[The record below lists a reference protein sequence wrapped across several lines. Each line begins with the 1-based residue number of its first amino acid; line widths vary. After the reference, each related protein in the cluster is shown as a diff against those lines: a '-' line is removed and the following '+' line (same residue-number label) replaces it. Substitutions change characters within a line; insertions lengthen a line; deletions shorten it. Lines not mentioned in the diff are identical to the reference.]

1 LPFFVGAFPSLELL
15 TGLGGVGAT
24 DDDDD
29 GGGDDFLPNGLEK
42 PNLEDDDADAVL
54 AGLPPPPPPLVFLGL
69 LPSIAWTAP
78 PSSSTSYTKLNSFIV
93 CLRARSVGLGW
104 VGFVCLFVCSF
115 VRSSYYIS
123 FGLLPRTQWMADGG
137 DCLFLLAVGGDYCF
151 VDACP
156 DVLFSRVH

>member
-1 LPFFVGAFPSLELL
+1 VDR
-15 TGLGGVGAT
+15 T
-24 DDDDD
+24 
-29 GGGDDFLPNGLEK
+29 
-42 PNLEDDDADAVL
+42 AVVL
-54 AGLPPPPPPLVFLGL
+54 DLVHEIEQLHRLF
-69 LPSIAWTAP
+69 A
-78 PSSSTSYTKLNSFIV
+78 
-93 CLRARSVGLGW
+93 RARCWVGLGL
-104 VGFVCLFVCSF
+104 FVCLFVCSF